1 MAEIFL
7 FKPKHELAA
16 EENLKAFI
24 AKCRDELTV
33 FGADLP
39 WSEAVWPSITVFA
52 KLGVRTRAPNSD
64 QLMAPEFVNFAKAY
78 FRYQQGHRPTGAKNE
93 SKALRAIEAALIQVV
108 SVADISRLSI
118 AVLDEAAVLARQHY
132 SKGAAYHC
140 GREIERL
147 CKFVSENKLVPVSVL
162 GWRSPI
168 KRPEDKN
175 KTGKDGRVQRDSKLP
190 DDAALNALAEIFANN
205 PESQRDIFTTAVF
218 AMLMSAPSRISEVLA
233 LPVDCEVTECDR
245 DGVERYGWRFFSGK
259 GFEGD
264 IKWVPSTMVP
274 IAKEAVRRLTRL
286 SENARNLAKWIENNP
301 NRFYRHPDCP
311 RVADSTPLTM
321 AQACQA
327 LGFVSESK
335 EASYSALYSRRL
347 VPKDGVHT
355 LNSLWQHVLERLP
368 RDYPW
373 FDAGKGIKYSN
384 ALCVFNKNQF
394 HGNRSCL
401 PVELHKPDASF
412 FNNDLSPRAS
422 LGITSHQSIFD
433 RYSYRS
439 GDGDRLKLTSHQAR
453 HLLNTIAQRGGLSN
467 LELAKWS
474 GRADAKQNRV
484 YNHMSEQELVSL
496 AEQIDPSKALF
507 GPVGEVAKHFPV
519 TSLEFNALETAAV
532 HVTEFGYCVHD
543 YVMSPCEKYRDCLNC
558 TEHVCIKGSSENLAR
573 IKYRLKNSEVL
584 YLKAQEAIKQGD
596 ISADRWYQYHE
607 KTVTRLRELVSILER
622 SDIQDGAQIKLRGN
636 DFSQIRRVIAKKT
649 VEAIEGDDK
658 PQEMLADLTKIL
670 GDGFG

>member
-1 MAEIFL
+1 M
-7 FKPKHELAA
+7 
-16 EENLKAFI
+16 
-24 AKCRDELTV
+24 
-33 FGADLP
+33 
-39 WSEAVWPSITVFA
+39 
-52 KLGVRTRAPNSD
+52 KLGN
-64 QLMAPEFVNFAKAY
+64 
-78 FRYQQGHRPTGAKNE
+78 
-93 SKALRAIEAALIQVV
+93 LR
-108 SVADISRLSI
+108 
-118 AVLDEAAVLARQHY
+118 VLVMGRSGY
-132 SKGAAYHC
+132 S
-140 GREIERL
+140 
-147 CKFVSENKLVPVSVL
+147 
-162 GWRSPI
+162 
-168 KRPEDKN
+168 
-175 KTGKDGRVQRDSKLP
+175 
-190 DDAALNALAEIFANN
+190 
-205 PESQRDIFTTAVF
+205 
-218 AMLMSAPSRISEVLA
+218 
-233 LPVDCEVTECDR
+233 
-245 DGVERYGWRFFSGK
+245 
-259 GFEGD
+259 
-264 IKWVPSTMVP
+264 
-274 IAKEAVRRLTRL
+274 
-286 SENARNLAKWIENNP
+286 
-301 NRFYRHPDCP
+301 
-311 RVADSTPLTM
+311 
-321 AQACQA
+321 
-327 LGFVSESK
+327 
-335 EASYSALYSRRL
+335 
-347 VPKDGVHT
+347 
-355 LNSLWQHVLERLP
+355 QHVLERLP

-384 ALCVFNKNQF
+384 ALCALNKNQF

-422 LGITSHQSIFD
+422 LGSTSHQSIFD
-433 RYSYRS
+433 RYGYRS

-474 GRADAKQNRV
+474 GRADVKQNRV
-484 YNHMSEQELVSL
+484 YNHMSERELVSL

-507 GPVGEVAKHFPV
+507 GPIGEVEKNFPV

-573 IKYRLKNSEVL
+573 IKYRLKNSELL

-636 DFSQIRRVIAKKT
+636 DFSQLRRVIAKKT

-670 GDGFG
+670 GGGFG